1 MKKMLFYLLAFMPL
15 SMMAQDDDLYFVPK
29 KKASVEVV
37 TDNYGLPKDTY
48 YEGSNRSV
56 DEYNRRMKSS
66 YTEIAGDSSKVDVID
81 FNGQK
86 GVYPDSLKNGDFELT
101 KKMTRFDDYV
111 LTDNEAFWAGYRKGV
126 NDWGWHSPWYYS
138 YYDWYDP
145 WYYPYWYGGWY
156 RGWYTGWYGP
166 WYRGWYDPWYYGYYG
181 YPYYAYRSYPI
192 YYGGSYTTYRSPRY
206 HSPRRSFGSGRS
218 GFGDRRTAGRGSF
231 GASYGSGRPSSSSS
245 RMPSSSNGSFGAS
258 RGGGSFGGGG
268 SRGGGSFGGGGG
280 GGRSGGGGFGRHR

>member
-126 NDWGWHSPWYYS
+126 NDWGWHSPWYYTAIRITPIAATRYIMVAATQPIVRLAITLHAGHLAQVAPAS
-138 YYDWYDP
+138 DQATVVQQVVDP
-145 WYYPYWYGGWY
+145 LEPAMVLADPAHRRAECQVAATVPSVPLVAAAPLAEADHVVAVPSVEAAEVVAQEAADSDAIDSLQFIVYGLRFTVY
-156 RGWYTGWYGP
+156 
-166 WYRGWYDPWYYGYYG
+166 
-181 YPYYAYRSYPI
+181 S
-192 YYGGSYTTYRSPRY
+192 
-206 HSPRRSFGSGRS
+206 
-218 GFGDRRTAGRGSF
+218 
-231 GASYGSGRPSSSSS
+231 
-245 RMPSSSNGSFGAS
+245 
-258 RGGGSFGGGG
+258 
-268 SRGGGSFGGGGG
+268 
-280 GGRSGGGGFGRHR
+280 